1 MKIMF
6 CIKFAALLIAGCSGE
21 DPVETELTSNPAVL
35 ARAPGANAPVILSVP
50 EEDPGPPWYANFA
63 GDISP
68 YGRFIPNDGE

>member
-6 CIKFAALLIAGCSGE
+6 CITFVALLIAGCSGE

-50 EEDPGPPWYANFA
+50 EEDPG
-63 GDISP
+63 
-68 YGRFIPNDGE
+68 IPAH